1 MSTRTKHLPRHVA
14 IIMDGNGRWAQ
25 MRHLPRTIG
34 HREGVLRV
42 KEIVQAASDIGIEV
56 MTLFAFS
63 TENWSRPSL
72 EVRTLMRLLEV
83 YLGREIS
90 ALSRKNIKVRFIGRR
105 DPLPRSVIRTID
117 RAEERTKCNTGLT
130 LVLAV
135 NYGSRQEILDGVRAM
150 MRDCA
155 EGALTAG
162 EVTEET
168 FSSYLY
174 TAGLPDPD
182 LMIRTSG
189 EQRISNFMLWQ
200 LSYSELYFPKK
211 YWPDFRK
218 QDFLE
223 AIEEYGK
230 RCRRFGGIEKKA

>member
-1 MSTRTKHLPRHVA
+1 MSPRTKQLPRHVA

-25 MRHLPRTIG
+25 MRHLPRTLG

-42 KEIVQAASDIGIEV
+42 KEIVQAASEIGIEV
-56 MTLFAFS
+56 VTLFAFS
-63 TENWSRPSL
+63 TENWSRPAL
-72 EVRTLMRLLEV
+72 EVSTLMRLLQV

-90 ALSRKNIKVRFIGRR
+90 ALSRRNIKVRFIGRR
-105 DPLPRSVIRTID
+105 DQLPRSVIRTIE
-117 RAEERTKCNTGLT
+117 RAEEKTKGNTGLT

-150 MRDCA
+150 MSDCA
-155 EGALTAG
+155 RGALAPG
-162 EVTEET
+162 EVTEKT
-168 FSSYLY
+168 FGSYLY

-182 LMIRTSG
+182 LLIRTSG

-200 LSYSELYFPKK
+200 LSYAELYFPEK

-223 AIEEYGK
+223 AIEVYGK
-230 RCRRFGGIEKKA
+230 RCRRFGGIGKKA